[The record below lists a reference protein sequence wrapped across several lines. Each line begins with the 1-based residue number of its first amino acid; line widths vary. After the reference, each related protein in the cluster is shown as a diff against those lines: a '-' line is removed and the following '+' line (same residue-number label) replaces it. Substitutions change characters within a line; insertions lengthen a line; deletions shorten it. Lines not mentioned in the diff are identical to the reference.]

1 MIVSHRVISEPFN
14 LAKRV
19 LIVAEIGNNHEG
31 SFDTAQRMIASAAKA
46 GADAV
51 KFQTFVPEHYV
62 HGADSARLARLRG
75 FQFSYAQFEALART
89 AQDSGVMFF
98 STPFDI
104 QSAHFLN
111 SIQDVFKIASGDNNF
126 MHLIKTVAG
135 FAKPMFVSTG
145 LADLDLLQRIYS
157 TTHTIWQQ
165 KQAKPAFAFLHCVCS
180 YPAPPAQANLGAIK
194 TLQVHFPGATVG
206 YSDHTLGIQAATFA
220 VAAGARIIEKHFT
233 LDKNYSEFRDHQ
245 LSADPQ
251 DFQQLVAGI
260 RLVEELQGAGEISPQ
275 PCEEVS
281 RAPVRRSIAAASDLA
296 AGTMLTAAHITW
308 VRPGTGI
315 PPGEV
320 SAVLGRT
327 ITRSLAQGEMIVH
340 KDLYLPEKNDD
351 VTERLEHDNIAT

>member
-1 MIVSHRVISEPFN
+1 MIVTQRVMPEPFN
-14 LAKRV
+14 LSNRV

-31 SFDTAQRMIASAAKA
+31 SFETAQRMIASAAKA

-51 KFQTFVPEHYV
+51 KFQTIVPEHLV
-62 HGADSARLARLRG
+62 HGADSDRLARLRG

-89 AQDSGVMFF
+89 ARSCGVRFF

-126 MHLIKTVAG
+126 LQLIQCVAA
-135 FAKPMFVSTG
+135 FSKPMFVSTG

-157 TTHTIWQQ
+157 ATSAIWN
-165 KQAKPAFAFLHCVCS
+165 KNGVNPGFAFLHCVCS
-180 YPAPPAQANLGAIK
+180 YPAPPDQANLGAIQK
-194 TLQVHFPGATVG
+194 LKAHFPGAIIG
-206 YSDHTLGIQAATFA
+206 YSDHTLGIEAATFA

-233 LDKNYSEFRDHQ
+233 LDKNHSEFRDHQ

-251 DFQQLVAGI
+251 DFRLLVSSI
-260 RLVEELQGAGEISPQ
+260 RRVEALQGSGEITPQ
-275 PCEEVS
+275 ACEEGN
-281 RAPVRRSIAAASDLA
+281 RAPVRRSIAAAQDLA

-315 PPGEV
+315 PPGEE